1 MSRSWYSAALDL
13 FAVLPTKLMPISM
26 SVNELETNP
35 ENVPVPILFEDDQ
48 IVAVAKPSGMFVHRS
63 EADRSATEFVL
74 QNVRDQLG
82 RFAYPVH
89 RLDRPTSGV
98 LLLAK
103 NPEAAALFATM
114 FAERL
119 IRKTYLALVRGHA
132 DDVGTINRPLVPSK
146 GRGDPKSEAQTT
158 PKEAKTD
165 YRTLE
170 RFEVPFASG
179 QHATTRCSLVEAHPK
194 TGRYHQ
200 IRRHLFAITHPVI
213 GDSDHGDTKLN
224 RMFQQRLGVTRL
236 MLAAVCVEFVH
247 PVTNRHVSIKCPPDE
262 SFANV
267 IIRLRD
273 DAGR

>member
-1 MSRSWYSAALDL
+1 
-13 FAVLPTKLMPISM
+13 M
-26 SVNELETNP
+26 SVNEP
-35 ENVPVPILFEDDQ
+35 EAKKENAPIPILFEDDQ

-82 RFAYPVH
+82 SFVYPVH

-103 NPEAAALFATM
+103 NPEAAAVFGKM

-146 GRGDPKSEAQTT
+146 GRGDPQSEAQKT
-158 PKEAKTD
+158 PKEAETK

-170 RFEVPFASG
+170 RFEVPFGSG
-179 QHATTRCSLVEAHPK
+179 QHTTTRCSLVEANPK

-200 IRRHLFAITHPVI
+200 IRRHLFGITHPVI

-236 MLAAVCVEFVH
+236 MLAAVRVEFVH
-247 PVTNRHVSIKCPPDE
+247 PVTQQPLAIECPPDE